1 MSVAV
6 IGQGFVGGA
15 LTTVL
20 SERFEDVFVFDKRG
34 ITKPGGIS
42 EITVSNGKKVKP
54 TCIQE
59 FVEACESTKQF
70 SGLFFVCVPTPMKSD
85 GSADISI
92 VESVISEI
100 HSTPHNWE
108 APHRVIVLKSTVPP
122 GTTDMFNKKY
132 QEAWPGLTV
141 VFNPEFLTE
150 ANALNDM
157 RNQDRI
163 ILGGP
168 RPHINKVKELF
179 QQRFPNVKIIKTSA
193 ATAEVVKYM
202 TNCFLAVKVSFANE
216 FYQICEALDEN
227 GHNVDYDKVIE
238 YAKNDP
244 RLGTSHW
251 AVPGPVS
258 VDGRFVPGFG
268 GSCFPKD
275 INAII
280 SLANSLNI
288 DAKVMSAA
296 WEKNLEVRPSENRD
310 WEQMKGRAVVDEE

>member
-6 IGQGFVGGA
+6 IGQGFVGGS

-20 SERFEDVFVFDKRG
+20 SERFENVFVFDKAG
-34 ITKPGGIS
+34 ITVPGGIS
-42 EITVSNGKKVKP
+42 EITITNGEKVKP
-54 TCIQE
+54 SSVSE
-59 FVEACESTKQF
+59 FVSACEATKMF
-70 SGLFFVCVPTPMKSD
+70 SGIFFVCVPTPMKKD

-100 HSTPHNWE
+100 HSAPHNWE
-108 APHRVIVLKSTVPP
+108 APHRVVVLKSTVPP

-132 QEAWPGLTV
+132 EKGWPGLTV

-202 TNCFLAVKVSFANE
+202 TNCYLAVKVSFANE
-216 FYQICEALDEN
+216 FYQICEALDDK
-227 GHNVDYDKVIE
+227 GHNVDYDKVVE
-238 YAKNDP
+238 YATNDK

-251 AVPGPVS
+251 AVPGPVP
-258 VDGRFVPGFG
+258 VEGKYIPGFG

-280 SLANSLNI
+280 SLAKSLDI
-288 DAKVMSAA
+288 EPKVMIAA
-296 WEKNLEVRPSENRD
+296 WEKNLEVRPLESRD
-310 WEQMKGRAVVDEE
+310 WESMKGRAIADEE